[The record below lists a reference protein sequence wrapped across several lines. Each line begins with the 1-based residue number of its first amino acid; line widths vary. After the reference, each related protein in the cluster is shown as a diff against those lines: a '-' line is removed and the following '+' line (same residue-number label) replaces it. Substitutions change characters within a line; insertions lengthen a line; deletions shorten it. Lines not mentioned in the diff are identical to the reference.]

1 MKTALGMM
9 VRNFSSTEPI
19 VTFLKNAEKYGH
31 QIDMV
36 IIVSSGEF
44 KREAASEI
52 ERQAAVP
59 VKLTK
64 INSADAERKEFAEHG
79 ISAKTTEKLLYCS
92 MQSNTGLVPYGFN
105 RNMVLIQAI
114 LEKMDVLF
122 YIDDDVAPYV
132 LQNVDGRLTEKE
144 VDFFGAHLAAIRK
157 GADVTTSDYSGY
169 NILPY
174 AYFDG
179 MQELL
184 TGLQKDRMLEF
195 WRHARMHK
203 CLFLQHDE
211 KPVAVHTKKVIGGNM
226 AVSLRD
232 KNKILPFFSPVYSL
246 DGETFLARGEDTLIT
261 SLGEKKGLQCV
272 DVDMMIFHNTYGDY
286 PEIPSLKNKQSTQER
301 FFFAC
306 TGWIGRNP
314 FWNFIEGTALESVRT
329 RQQANLIIGTKG
341 LVGYTGNNRFSL
353 LPRAYEAAW
362 NSLPQMIVD
371 YKETMDA
378 WEEFIS
384 KVM

>member
-1 MKTALGMM
+1 
-9 VRNFSSTEPI
+9 
-19 VTFLKNAEKYGH
+19 
-31 QIDMV
+31 
-36 IIVSSGEF
+36 
-44 KREAASEI
+44 
-52 ERQAAVP
+52 
-59 VKLTK
+59 
-64 INSADAERKEFAEHG
+64 
-79 ISAKTTEKLLYCS
+79 
-92 MQSNTGLVPYGFN
+92 
-105 RNMVLIQAI
+105 
-114 LEKMDVLF
+114 
-122 YIDDDVAPYV
+122 
-132 LQNVDGRLTEKE
+132 
-144 VDFFGAHLAAIRK
+144 
-157 GADVTTSDYSGY
+157 
-169 NILPY
+169 
-174 AYFDG
+174 
-179 MQELL
+179 
-184 TGLQKDRMLEF
+184 
-195 WRHARMHK
+195 
-203 CLFLQHDE
+203 
-211 KPVAVHTKKVIGGNM
+211 M

-371 YKETMDA
+371 YKETIDA